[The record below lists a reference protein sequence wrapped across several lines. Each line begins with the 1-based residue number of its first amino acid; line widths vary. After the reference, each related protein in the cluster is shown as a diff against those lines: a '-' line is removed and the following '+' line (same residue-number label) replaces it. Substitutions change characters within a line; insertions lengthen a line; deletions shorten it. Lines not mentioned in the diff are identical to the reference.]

1 MVRPKGTG
9 ANARDR
15 LVAAAG
21 RGFRK
26 GGFGGIGVDALAKE
40 AGLTSGA
47 FYAHL
52 GSKAGAFRIA
62 VDDGLTYLLN
72 GIQDFQMQYGED
84 WRDRFVDFY
93 LGDRMA
99 TDLDEACALPTL
111 TADVVRADDETRQSY
126 TKGVTEI
133 VDRIANGPGQPLS
146 RDQAWT
152 FLAILT
158 GAAGTARALQD
169 TKLREEILFAAARA
183 AKAIQAFNPDRARD

>member
-1 MVRPKGTG
+1 MARPKGTG
-9 ANARDR
+9 ADARER

-62 VDDGLTYLLN
+62 LDDGLAYLLN
-72 GIQDFQMQYGED
+72 GIQEFQMRHGED

-99 TDLDEACALPTL
+99 TGLDEACALPTL

-126 TKGVTEI
+126 AEGVTEI
-133 VDRIANGPGQPLS
+133 VDKIANGPGQPIS

-152 FLAILT
+152 FLATLS
-158 GAAGTARALQD
+158 GAAGMARAVQD
-169 TKLREEILFAAARA
+169 SRLREQILSAAANA
-183 AKAIQAFNPDRARD
+183 AKAI